1 MTAPPRIQPCDPA
14 DPRAARARGAYY
26 AELARRFPAGFD
38 PGPETALSLDEMRP
52 PRGLFLLALGA
63 GQTLGCVALRPESPG
78 IAEVKRLWVAPE
90 ARGLGLAGALMDRI
104 EAEARGLGYRRLRL
118 DTNGTLTEALAFYR
132 RRGWAEIAR
141 YNPNPYAEAWFE
153 RAL

>member
-1 MTAPPRIQPCDPA
+1 MTALPQILPCDPA
-14 DPRAARARGAYY
+14 DPQAVAARQAYY

-38 PGPETALSLDEMRP
+38 PGPDTPETLDEMRP
-52 PRGLFLLALGA
+52 PRGLFLLALGPDA
-63 GQTLGCVALRPESPG
+63 PLGCVALRPESPG
-78 IAEVKRLWVAPE
+78 TAEVKRLWVPPA
-90 ARGLGLAGALMDRI
+90 ARGLGLAGRLMDGI
-104 EAEARGLGYRRLRL
+104 EDAARGLGYRRLRL

-153 RAL
+153 RLL